1 MERPSLDAR
10 IALPCISSFRKRK
23 NSETDIPSI
32 SLFF

>member
-1 MERPSLDAR
+1 MERPTPGRPHGPSLYQ
-10 IALPCISSFRKRK
+10 LFPKNK

>member
-10 IALPCISSFRKRK
+10 IALSSFRKRK